1 MAKKMLKAKNE
12 KKTAKSAAG
21 AAAGTKTKQKKTT
34 NRRLK
39 KKTMKSG
46 DFPLVILTL
55 GILIFGIT
63 MVFSASYYTSIN
75 DAGNPYAYLI
85 RDAVWAA
92 AGVVAMIV
100 VANIDYHVFFK
111 YAKPIMYISVV
122 LLVLLLT
129 PLGIE
134 RNYATRWLGVGGI
147 TIMPGELA
155 KPAAIIF
162 TSWFLSKDPGRI
174 KSLTRGVI
182 PLLLLCGVY
191 AGLIIVQPNLSTAIT
206 VCIIIIGIMFAA
218 GLNYVY
224 LLGLM
229 GAGVFGVGAL
239 LILNP
244 ESHWMKRMTSFM
256 DPFADPLNTGYQVVQ
271 SLLALGSGG
280 LFGLGL
286 GKSIQK
292 NLYLPEPQN
301 DFIFAII
308 AEELGFIRCLI
319 LMLAYVLLVWRA
331 IHIALNAVDLFGTL
345 VASGIAVMIG
355 IQVILNIAVVTSS
368 MPATGVTLPLVSYGG
383 NSMVIFMGCIGIL
396 LNISRHSKINSPTLP
411 APGKRQ

>member
-1 MAKKMLKAKNE
+1 MAKRK
-12 KKTAKSAAG
+12 
-21 AAAGTKTKQKKTT
+21 
-34 NRRLK
+34 RR
-39 KKTMKSG
+39 MKSG
-46 DFPLVILTL
+46 DFILVLITL
-55 GILIFGIT
+55 GLVIFGII

-75 DAGNPYAYLI
+75 KTGNPYAYLI
-85 RDAVWAA
+85 RDTVWAMLGLA
-92 AGVVAMIV
+92 AMMVTATIDYRFYGKIAKPAMITV
-100 VANIDYHVFFK
+100 
-111 YAKPIMYISVV
+111 VV
-122 LLVLLLT
+122 LLLLLFT

-162 TSWFLSKDPGRI
+162 TAWFLSKDPKRI
-174 KSLTRGVI
+174 KSLTKGVL
-182 PLLLLCGVY
+182 PLFLLCGVY
-191 AGLIIVQPNLSTAIT
+191 GGLIIMQPNLSTAIT
-206 VCIIIIGIMFAA
+206 VCIIIVGIMFAA

-224 LLGLM
+224 LGGLLGI
-229 GAGVFGVGAL
+229 GAAGFCVL
-239 LILNP
+239 LITNP
-244 ESHWMKRMTSFM
+244 DSHWMKRLTSFM

-308 AEELGFIRCLI
+308 GEELGFIGCVI
-319 LMLAYVLLVWRA
+319 LMVCYIILVWRA
-331 IHIALNAVDLFGTL
+331 IHIAINAADLFGTL
-345 VASGIAVMIG
+345 LAAGIAIMIG

-368 MPATGVTLPLVSYGG
+368 MPPTGVTLPFVSYGG
-383 NSMVIFMGCIGIL
+383 NALTIFMASVGIL
-396 LNISRHSKINSPTLP
+396 LNISRHTVEIE
-411 APGKRQ
+411 